1 MCITSWIWLVCLDCL
16 NWLCDAWAVSFV
28 YTVSWICLGRLGCV
42 CCPDCYFCWIIL
54 IGFLG
59 VLIVLIIWTVSAV
72 SFFGLLE
79 MFFTFLYKYDLVFAG
94 SILIVFWFFFLVCWG
109 SFFGMLGSQGCL
121 GGHFGM
127 LFGSQ
132 GALWTPFCHDVDVQ
146 NGPCNLHENLA
157 IMKREARSR

>member
-1 MCITSWIWLVCLDCL
+1 MVCFDCL

-79 MFFTFLYKYDLVFAG
+79 MLLTLLYKYDLDVFVG
-94 SILIVFWFFFLVCWG
+94 SFFIVFCCFFGYFWVSGVPWG
-109 SFFGMLGSQGCL
+109 SFWQAF
-121 GGHFGM
+121 
-127 LFGSQ
+127 
-132 GALWTPFCHDVDVQ
+132 
-146 NGPCNLHENLA
+146 
-157 IMKREARSR
+157 